1 MSYIHH
7 LENQLEDESQ
17 GQEIVTPPEESR
29 RKTDNNDDTV
39 SNDSNSSDRLDSSPK
54 VNNKRASL
62 ILGGKLWA
70 RNTEM
75 QLSSGVSCLGHY
87 YIIALHLIAV
97 LST

>member
-54 VNNKRASL
+54 VNNKRASW
-62 ILGGKLWA
+62 IL
-70 RNTEM
+70 TV
-75 QLSSGVSCLGHY
+75 SSKYWNAIFEWSFLLRSL
-87 YIIALHLIAV
+87 LHNCFTFNSSPKYLNN
-97 LST
+97 